1 MPLII
6 YWIGWDDIMNQI
18 EVNKILIMRTTSLV
32 NTKLNQLLELKY
44 INIPCYLILF
54 SFIFRNRA
62 LIARYLIIYLG
73 YGIKFNF

>member
-18 EVNKILIMRTTSLV
+18 QVNKILIMRTTSLV
-32 NTKLNQLLELKY
+32 KTKLNQVLELKY

-54 SFIFRNRA
+54 F
-62 LIARYLIIYLG
+62 YL
-73 YGIKFNF
+73 